1 MEVLSYLKWGNY
13 TILMPIVQNS
23 KNLELTIEL
32 FNFLD
37 IKNIDKYDEIENV
50 VFKYP
55 NYTKSFLY
63 AVHKINELTSKYKDE
78 LFPIV
83 ELKDNY
89 VLCIYDNQYIK
100 IDTDTK
106 FESLQTTFSTPQEVW
121 EKVIKPDIEDY
132 YGIKIEE

>member
-1 MEVLSYLKWGNY
+1 
-13 TILMPIVQNS
+13 MPIVQNS

-106 FESLQTTFSTPQEVW
+106 FESLQTTFATPEEVW

-132 YGIKIEE
+132 YGITIEE